1 MQAIESRQGGGE
13 VLRRPAAADAAGQGR
28 QQGRM
33 PRSVTLAVIATVG
46 LGLLVRAG
54 RVLSDDFPLNDGGL
68 FYAMVRD
75 LQRAHY
81 HLPDVTSYNAAGIP
95 FAYPPLGFY
104 LAGLLDDLTPLD
116 LTTIFRFLPL
126 AATTLTIAALF
137 LLARALLP
145 SLWAAV
151 AATVA
156 FALLPRSFIWL
167 VMGGGITRAPGLLF
181 AVLALWRLHRFYTHR
196 QARDVP
202 LVAFLAGAIVLS
214 HLEAGLFLAAS
225 GALLFLVYGRH
236 RRGLLGSL
244 LIAVGAAALAAPW
257 WGMVMVQHGIAPF
270 LAAHDTGPSAF
281 SDRGTAVVVLI
292 TLARLGVLGTTGE
305 PLFPVIGAMALLGGL
320 VTLADAVAALASRRR
335 PPATLLLP
343 AWWVATY
350 VLDPR
355 AAETYATVP
364 IALLAGIGSVALLT
378 LLVERVPSAR
388 PWPALAGAGFL
399 LGYAVLA
406 LLLILVRPARSGQ
419 GSDLVSLSQDERAT
433 MAWVARETPPTSRF
447 LIVSGASWQSDRS
460 SEWFPVLAQRVSVA
474 TPQGY
479 EWISNVAFAQHVA
492 LHTGV
497 QQCAGKDA
505 ACLEPWVAP
514 LAVNYLYVH
523 TGAACCAV
531 AQSLAADPRYA
542 LVYDRG
548 GTQIFARREG
558 VPAASGPADRDG
570 STVRSRTGYR

>member
-1 MQAIESRQGGGE
+1 MQAIESRPGGGE

-33 PRSVTLAVIATVG
+33 PRSVTLAVIAAVG
-46 LGLLVRAG
+46 LGLLARAG

-75 LQRAHY
+75 LQRTHY

-116 LTTIFRFLPL
+116 LSTIFRFLPL

-196 QARDVP
+196 QTRDVP
-202 LVAFLAGAIVLS
+202 LIAFLAGAAVLS

-225 GALLFLVYGRH
+225 GTLLFLVYGRH

-244 LIAVGAAALAAPW
+244 LIAVGAVALAAPW
-257 WGMVMVQHGIAPF
+257 WGTVMAQHGIAPF

-281 SDRGTAVVVLI
+281 SDRGTAIVVLI

-305 PLFPVIGAMALLGGL
+305 PLFPVIGAVALLGDL

-343 AWWVATY
+343 AWWVTTY
-350 VLDPR
+350 VIDPR

-364 IALLAGIGSVALLT
+364 IALLAGIGSVALLS
-378 LLVERVPSAR
+378 LLAERVPIAR
-388 PWPALAGAGFL
+388 PWPALAGLGLL
-399 LGYAVLA
+399 LGYAALA
-406 LLLILVRPARSGQ
+406 ILLILVRPARSGQ
-419 GSDLVSLSQDERAT
+419 GSDLVSLSQDERAA

-447 LIVSGASWQSDRS
+447 LIISGASWQSDRS

-479 EWISNVAFAQHVA
+479 EWTSNVAFAQHVA
-492 LHTGV
+492 LHAEV

-505 ACLEPWVAP
+505 ACLEPGVAQ

-548 GTQIFARREG
+548 GTRIFARREG

-570 STVRSRTGYR
+570 STVRSMTGYR

>member
-202 LVAFLAGAIVLS
+202 LIAFLAGAAVLS

-244 LIAVGAAALAAPW
+244 LIAVGAVALAAPW
-257 WGMVMVQHGIAPF
+257 WGTVMAQHGIAPF

-281 SDRGTAVVVLI
+281 SDRGTAIVVLI

-305 PLFPVIGAMALLGGL
+305 PLFPVIGAVALLGGL
-320 VTLADAVAALASRRR
+320 VTLADVVAALASRRR

-350 VLDPR
+350 VIDPR

-364 IALLAGIGSVALLT
+364 IALLAGIGSIALLS
-378 LLVERVPSAR
+378 LLAERVPSAR
-388 PWPALAGAGFL
+388 PWPALAGLGLL
-399 LGYAVLA
+399 LGYAALA
-406 LLLILVRPARSGQ
+406 ILLILVRPARSGQ
-419 GSDLVSLSQDERAT
+419 GSDLVSLSKDERAA

-447 LIVSGASWQSDRS
+447 LIISGASWQSDRS

-479 EWISNVAFAQHVA
+479 EWTSNVAFAQHVA
-492 LHTGV
+492 LHAEV

-505 ACLEPWVAP
+505 ACLEPGVAQ

-548 GTQIFARREG
+548 GTRIFARREG
-558 VPAASGPADRDG
+558 VPAASEPADRDG
-570 STVRSRTGYR
+570 STVRSMTGYR

>member
-1 MQAIESRQGGGE
+1 MQAIESRPGGGE
-13 VLRRPAAADAAGQGR
+13 VLRRPAAAEAAGQGR

-33 PRSVTLAVIATVG
+33 PRSVTLAVIAAVG
-46 LGLLVRAG
+46 LGLLARAG

-75 LQRAHY
+75 LQRTHY

-116 LTTIFRFLPL
+116 LSTIFRFLPL

-202 LVAFLAGAIVLS
+202 LIAFLAGAAVLS

-244 LIAVGAAALAAPW
+244 LIAVGAVALAAPW
-257 WGMVMVQHGIAPF
+257 WGTVMAQHGIAPF

-281 SDRGTAVVVLI
+281 SDRGTAIVVLI

-305 PLFPVIGAMALLGGL
+305 PLFPVIGAVALLGGL

-350 VLDPR
+350 VIDPR

-364 IALLAGIGSVALLT
+364 IALLAGIGSVALLS
-378 LLVERVPSAR
+378 LLAERVPIAR
-388 PWPALAGAGFL
+388 PWPALAGLGLL
-399 LGYAVLA
+399 LGYAALA
-406 LLLILVRPARSGQ
+406 ILLILVRPARSGQ
-419 GSDLVSLSQDERAT
+419 GSDLVSLSKDERAA

-447 LIVSGASWQSDRS
+447 LIISGASWQSDRS

-479 EWISNVAFAQHVA
+479 EWTSNVAFAQHVA
-492 LHTGV
+492 LHAEV

-505 ACLEPWVAP
+505 ACLEPGVAR

-548 GTQIFARREG
+548 GTRIFARREG

-570 STVRSRTGYR
+570 STVRSMTGYR